1 MKVHFD
7 TSVLVAACVAA
18 HPEHSRSVSW
28 LEDAKNGRIDLSVAA
43 HSLAEMYSV
52 LTRLPVKP
60 RISPAVA
67 RRLVREN
74 AEQPATVIALK
85 TRDYGVVLQR
95 IADRGLAGGL
105 VYDALIVRAAEK
117 AGADRLLTLNVEHF
131 RRAWPDAGDRLQAP

>member
-1 MKVHFD
+1 VKVHLD

-18 HPEHSRSVSW
+18 HPEHNRSVSW
-28 LEDAKNGRIDLSVAA
+28 LEDAKSGRIDVSVAA
-43 HSLAEMYSV
+43 HSLAEMYAV

-60 RISPAVA
+60 RISPAMA

-74 AEQPATVIALK
+74 AERPATVIALSV
-85 TRDYGVVLQR
+85 RDYAVVLQR
-95 IADRGLAGGL
+95 ISDRGLAGAL
-105 VYDALIVRAAEK
+105 VYDALIVYAAEK